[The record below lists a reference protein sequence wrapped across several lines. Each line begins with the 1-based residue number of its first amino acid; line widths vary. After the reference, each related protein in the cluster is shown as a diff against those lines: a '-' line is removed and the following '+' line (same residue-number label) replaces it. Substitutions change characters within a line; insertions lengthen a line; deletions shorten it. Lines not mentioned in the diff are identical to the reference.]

1 MKTFIWKIAHF
12 SFFLI
17 SLFIIIGTSLKYY
30 EFQKLLEYNYKNKY
44 KLNNA
49 IGVFGHSHP
58 HTAINPDI
66 FNQLNSH
73 NLTLINYSLGGQS
86 MFWSVMNARQAYNLG
101 CRNFVFEVTNN
112 TFSTRWKTTDF
123 ANSSRETQKILL
135 TKRNELYFILK
146 QPNALKLI
154 HPFLSQ
160 LKSPENMLNGHYR
173 GLTNTYEN
181 FDQRPPQLQ
190 KDIELKEEYNSDLLI
205 DFIRSHPDCKFLLFR
220 APLHPQYL
228 PSPAS
233 EKLLNKFKIKMKEKN
248 IDFVDCKEWIYQNQ
262 YFSDLEH
269 LNKFGADTF
278 TKRFSKYI
286 ELAF

>member
-1 MKTFIWKIAHF
+1 MKTFIWKFAHF
-12 SFFLI
+12 SFILI
-17 SLFIIIGTSLKYY
+17 ILFIIIGTSLKCF
-30 EFQKLLEYNYKNKY
+30 EFQKLVEYNNKNKN
-44 KLNNA
+44 KLKKI

-58 HTAINPDI
+58 HTSINPDI

-73 NLTLINYSLGGQS
+73 KLTLTNYSLGGQS

-101 CRNFVFEVTNN
+101 CRNFIFEVTNN
-112 TFSTRWKTTDF
+112 TFSTRWKTTNF
-123 ANSSRETQKILL
+123 ANSSRETQKIFL
-135 TKRNELYFILK
+135 TKRNELYFILQ
-146 QPNALKLI
+146 QPNVFKLI

-181 FDQRPPQLQ
+181 FNQKTQLQ
-190 KDIELKEEYNSDLLI
+190 KDVELKEEYNSDLLI
-205 DFIRSHPDCKFLLFR
+205 EFIHLHPDCKFLLFR

-233 EKLLNKFKIKMKEKN
+233 ENLLNKFKIKIREKN
-248 IDFVDCKEWIYQNQ
+248 IDFVDCKEWIYENK

-278 TKRFSKYI
+278 TKRFDKYI
-286 ELAF
+286 RLAF